1 MSDDER
7 PLFDD
12 EIIETYR
19 RASAILKD
27 SANEFS
33 TQINSASDLS
43 NNQVLVLLS
52 FLGDTTFRF
61 LPSLYQSS
69 VFNMALLNDLDRVI
83 NNLPEQFH
91 QIKKQYRELV
101 KLTKEQHDYVKW
113 ATKVQEDLAKD
124 LEKPNGGKHE

>member
-91 QIKKQYRELV
+91 QIKKAISRV
-101 KLTKEQHDYVKW
+101 S
-113 ATKVQEDLAKD
+113 
-124 LEKPNGGKHE
+124 